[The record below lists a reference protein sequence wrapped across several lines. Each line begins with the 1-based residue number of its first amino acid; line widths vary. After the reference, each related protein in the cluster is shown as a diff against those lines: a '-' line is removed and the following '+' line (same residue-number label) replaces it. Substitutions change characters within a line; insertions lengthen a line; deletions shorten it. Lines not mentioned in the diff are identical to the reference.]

1 MTWQY
6 ESDKKQKREIHHP
19 CIAISEGYVEIGHS
33 EEDFFLSI
41 FWKVHFS
48 MTPEQIYWEFSLFGP
63 SCCFYAQFSS
73 SELAKL
79 WRCAIFW
86 IYSALKVFHS
96 TFLAKCF
103 SGVQCFMYLAFL
115 LHIRSNFMISKLAQ
129 TPRKS
134 KLTKQIL
141 QYFIQVVQQMNT
153 VLQLAAG
160 NAIVSKNLPSNIS
173 SWVRDKQGFALHC
186 IWRWTCPKCKSEPY
200 WKKIDRS
207 HFYYVRKND
216 SHSQA
221 GTTRKKKEYIWTR
234 VQKYLLLIVLQY
246 ITIKSNTSFKPNFGK
261 R

>member
-1 MTWQY
+1 MTIWDSRN

-48 MTPEQIYWEFSLFGP
+48 MTLEQIYWEFSLFGP

-86 IYSALKVFHS
+86 KYSALKVFHS

-115 LHIRSNFMISKLAQ
+115 LHIRSHFMISKVAQ

-134 KLTKQIL
+134 KLTKEIL

-221 GTTRKKKEYIWTR
+221 DTTRKKKEYIWTR
-234 VQKYLLLIVLQY
+234 VQKYLLLIVQQY
-246 ITIKSNTSFKPNFGK
+246 ITLKSNKSF
-261 R
+261 